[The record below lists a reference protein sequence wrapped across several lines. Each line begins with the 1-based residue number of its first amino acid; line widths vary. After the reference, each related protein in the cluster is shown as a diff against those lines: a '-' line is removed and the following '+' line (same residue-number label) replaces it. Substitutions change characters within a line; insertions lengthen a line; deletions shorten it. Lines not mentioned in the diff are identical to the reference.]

1 MESFEPKK
9 LALIRIWQIFIKYS
23 DYDHP
28 LTQDN
33 IAEYLERDYGI
44 IIERKAIS
52 RNISLLK
59 EAGVDIE
66 SRRAGSYIEG
76 REFEDSELKLLIDGV
91 LCSKHI
97 NPKHSADL
105 IEKLCGLSNKYFR
118 SHVKNI
124 HSVHEWNKTEN
135 KALFFN
141 IEMVDTA
148 IEEGKQLQ
156 YDYNKYGIDK
166 KLHKPSFQRV
176 TPYMLILHN
185 QHYYLM
191 AHSSYWKDMV
201 FHRLDRISNISFYD
215 KPIMPL
221 RDVPGYENG
230 IDYKKISSTMPY
242 MYTDTPERIQFLTDE
257 WMADQ
262 VIDWFGTDV
271 TISKLGEGEKIQ
283 VSLIASPLAME
294 HWAMQ
299 YVNYVEVTTP
309 EHLREKIK
317 TNLSSQTVMNITPM
331 RKNMLLYSPALT
343 KRKAKKYLSSP
354 RQIIFDAC
362 LALSAE
368 QVALTE

>member
-9 LALIRIWQIFIKYS
+9 LALIRIWQIFNKYS
-23 DYDHP
+23 DSDHP
-28 LTQDN
+28 LTQDD
-33 IAEYLERDYGI
+33 IAEHLERDYGI
-44 IIERKAIS
+44 VIERKAIS

-59 EAGVDIE
+59 EVGVDIA

-124 HSVHEWNKTEN
+124 HSVHDWNKTEN

-166 KLHKPSFQRV
+166 KLHKSSFQRV
-176 TPYMLILHN
+176 TPYLLILHN

-201 FHRLDRISNISFYD
+201 FHRLDRISNMSFYD
-215 KPIMPL
+215 KPVMPL

-230 IDYKKISSTMPY
+230 IDYRKISSTMPY
-242 MYTDTPERIQFLTDE
+242 MYTDTPERIQFLTEE

-271 TISKLGEGEKIQ
+271 TMNKVGDGDKIE
-283 VSLIASPLAME
+283 VSLLASPLAME

-299 YVNYVEVTTP
+299 YVNHVEVTAP

-317 TNLSSQTVMNITPM
+317 TNLAEAM
-331 RKNMLLYSPALT
+331 
-343 KRKAKKYLSSP
+343 KKY
-354 RQIIFDAC
+354 
-362 LALSAE
+362 
-368 QVALTE
+368 